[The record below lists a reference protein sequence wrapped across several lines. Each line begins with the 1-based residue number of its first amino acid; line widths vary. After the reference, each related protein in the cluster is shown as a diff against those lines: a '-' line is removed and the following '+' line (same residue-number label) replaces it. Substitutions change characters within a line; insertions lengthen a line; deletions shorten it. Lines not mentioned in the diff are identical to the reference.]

1 MTGIRVRLQ
10 LTPHLEDML
19 KEVPHRHDL
28 VVPAGTTVRGL
39 LQEAGIPPLAVYT
52 VIQGRS
58 VLGKDD
64 ALSHDTELT
73 LLAPVAGG

>member
-1 MTGIRVRLQ
+1 MSGIRIRLR
-10 LTPHLEDML
+10 LTPHLEEML
-19 KEVPHRHDL
+19 REVPHRLDL

-58 VLGKDD
+58 VLDKDD
-64 ALSHDTELT
+64 ALSNDTELT

>member
-1 MTGIRVRLQ
+1 MTEIRVRLR

-19 KEVPHRHDL
+19 REVPHRLDL

-58 VLGKDD
+58 VLHGDD
-64 ALSHDTELT
+64 ALSNDTELT

>member
-1 MTGIRVRLQ
+1 MTGVRVKLH
-10 LTPHLEDML
+10 LTPLLEDML
-19 KEVPHRHDL
+19 KEVPHRLDL

-39 LQEAGIPPLAVYT
+39 LQEAAIPPLVVYT

-58 VLGKDD
+58 VLRQDD
-64 ALSHDTELT
+64 VISADTELT